1 MEQAGHLQVTAAK
14 GRGEFAV
21 AVKDAGVAR
30 EQCSTY
36 WVPWICTEGLLNV
49 DGTAATVAN
58 KASFVMENL
67 SAGMILPG
75 KKFRMSP
82 VKILESLPNW
92 TEIKFPENLQAGF
105 VPNRATVVFAKRL
118 EQFARMVAEITGWFI
133 VIFKKV
139 KLSVN

>member
-1 MEQAGHLQVTAAK
+1 
-14 GRGEFAV
+14 
-21 AVKDAGVAR
+21 
-30 EQCSTY
+30 
-36 WVPWICTEGLLNV
+36 VPWICTEGLLNAG
-49 DGTAATVAN
+49 GTAATVGD
-58 KASFVMENL
+58 KASFVMGNL

-75 KKFRMSP
+75 KKSRLSP

-105 VPNRATVVFAKRL
+105 VPNRAVVVFAKRV
-118 EQFARMVAEITGWFI
+118 EQFAGMVAELTGWFI